1 MEESAEDIRLNKL
14 QILQPLLQIPC
25 HIIHHNLQ
33 KKNIFASKEKMF
45 VYGRENT
52 EHREHSGI

>member
-1 MEESAEDIRLNKL
+1 MEESAEDNCLNKL

-33 KKNIFASKEKMF
+33 KKNIFASKEKNICLWKRK
-45 VYGRENT
+45 YKT
-52 EHREHSGI
+52 